1 MRYLIPIAFA
11 LAGCA
16 ARGEPVVTSYDG
28 FMVTITQPRA
38 VPQREADAVAAKTC
52 GRPATKLSKI
62 CTDLPCTQ
70 EKFVYWCR

>member
-1 MRYLIPIAFA
+1 
-11 LAGCA
+11 
-16 ARGEPVVTSYDG
+16 VTNYDG
-28 FMVTITQPRA
+28 SMVTITQPRA